1 MWLPFMNSDQNH
13 AIELQVCYSVFP
25 KLAKPAGY
33 VNVSAAQDGLSLLVS
48 GRDSVTGKIH

>member
-48 GRDSVTGKIH
+48 GRDSVPGKIH